1 MFFAR
6 VGQKEFLGY
15 AKVISE
21 IKALREI
28 QELQNYVLSSMA
40 PSEKLWAFRIEWKSK
55 YTDQITGSV
64 RRSAIYPK
72 LAQPKSVHQHV
83 SRIQ

>member
-1 MFFAR
+1 MFFVR